1 MKVPPV
7 ADSKTVSE
15 KATAQQMADAI
26 RVLSMDGVEKAKSG
40 HPGMPMGM
48 ADVAT
53 VLFSRFLK
61 FDASRPDWADRDR
74 FILSAG
80 HGSMLI
86 YSLLHLTGYK
96 AATKEALSN
105 FRQWGSKTAGHP
117 EFGHMPGVETTTG
130 PLGQGLANSVGF
142 AIAERHLAARFGED
156 LVDHR
161 TWVIAGDGCLMEGV
175 SQEAIAL
182 AGRYRL
188 NKLTVL
194 WDDNAITIDGAVA
207 LSDATDQKARFK
219 AAGWAVKAVD
229 GHDMK
234 AVKSALQW
242 AVKQNKPTLIACKT
256 KIGRGAATM
265 EGSHKT
271 HGAALGA
278 AEIAATRLGL
288 SWTHE
293 PFELPD
299 AIDTAWKKVG
309 KRGVKARKAWEAR
322 LNASSHSAD
331 FTRAMKGDLP
341 AGAFDALNAKIAEL
355 IETKPAQA
363 TRQSSGAALDE
374 LFAAIPE
381 LVGGSADLTGSN
393 NTLVKGTPIFD
404 APTYAGRYVNWG
416 IREFGMAAAMNGM
429 ALHGGIIPYGGT
441 FMVFSDYS
449 RPAIRLGAL
458 MGVRAIHVLTH
469 DSIGLGEDGPTHQPV
484 EHLAALR
491 AIPNLL
497 VFRPADTVEAM
508 ECWQVALQH
517 KGAPSALALSRQKTP
532 AVRTVTADGNLSAK
546 GAYEIRAANGEAKVT
561 LFGTGTELALALA
574 AADRLEA
581 EGAPTRV
588 VSAPCFELFFQQP
601 KPYQDSV
608 IGRGTVRVAVEA
620 AIQQGWERFIG
631 EDGAFVGMTGFG
643 ASAPAEVL
651 YEKFGITTDAVV
663 AAAKARL

>member
-1 MKVPPV
+1 MT
-7 ADSKTVSE
+7 ADKSSSA
-15 KATAQQMADAI
+15 KATIKQMADAI
-26 RVLSMDGVEKAKSG
+26 RVLAMDGVQKANSG

-53 VLFSRFLK
+53 VLFSKYLK

-86 YSLLHLTGYK
+86 YALLHLTGYK
-96 AATKEALSN
+96 AATREELSN

-117 EFGHMPGVETTTG
+117 EWGHMPGVETTTG

-142 AIAERHLAARFGED
+142 AMAERHLAARFGED

-182 AGRYRL
+182 AGRYKL
-188 NKLTVL
+188 NRLTVL
-194 WDDNAITIDGAVA
+194 WDDNAITIDGAVS

-219 AAGWAVKAVD
+219 ACGWAVKAID
-229 GHDMK
+229 GHDVNEIK
-234 AVKSALQW
+234 AALKW
-242 AVKQNKPTLIACKT
+242 ATKQDKPTLIACKT
-256 KIGRGAATM
+256 KIGKGAATM

-293 PFELPD
+293 PFDLPEN
-299 AIDTAWKKVG
+299 IDKAWKKIG
-309 KRGVKARKAWEAR
+309 KQGVKARKAWEDR
-322 LNASSHSAD
+322 LAASSQAAD

-341 AGAFDALNAKIAEL
+341 ESAFDALNAKIAEL
-355 IETKPAQA
+355 VETKPAQA
-363 TRQSSGAALDE
+363 TRQSSGAALDQ
-374 LFAAIPE
+374 LFGAIPE
-381 LVGGSADLTGSN
+381 LIGGSADLTGSN
-393 NTLVKGTPIFD
+393 NTFVKDTPIFD
-404 APTYAGRYVNWG
+404 APTYEGRYVNWG
-416 IREFGMAAAMNGM
+416 IREFGMATAMTGM
-429 ALHGGIIPYGGT
+429 ALHGGVIPYGGT

-449 RPAIRLGAL
+449 RSAIRMAAL
-458 MGVRAIHVLTH
+458 MGVRVIHVLTH

-497 VFRPADTVEAM
+497 TFRPADTIEAM
-508 ECWQVALQH
+508 ECWQIALQTST
-517 KGAPSALALSRQKTP
+517 APSALCLSRQKTA
-532 AVRTVTADGNLSAK
+532 AVRIAASDENLSAK
-546 GAYEIRAANGEAKVT
+546 GAYELKAASGEAKVT
-561 LFGTGTELALALA
+561 LFATGTEVPLALA
-574 AADRLEA
+574 AAETLEA
-581 EGAPTRV
+581 EGTPTRV
-588 VSAPCFELFFQQP
+588 VSAPCWALFEQQDAA
-601 KPYQDSV
+601 YQASV

-620 AIQQGWERFIG
+620 GVKQGWERFIG
-631 EDGAFVGMTGFG
+631 EDGAFIGMTGFG

-651 YEKFGITTDAVV
+651 YEKFGITTDAVL
-663 AAAKARL
+663 AAVRARL

>member
-1 MKVPPV
+1 
-7 ADSKTVSE
+7 
-15 KATAQQMADAI
+15 MADAI

-96 AATKEALSN
+96 AATKEELSN

-130 PLGQGLANSVGF
+130 PLGQGLANSIGF
-142 AIAERHLAARFGED
+142 AMAERHLAARFGAD

-194 WDDNAITIDGAVA
+194 WDDNSITIDGAVS
-207 LSDATDQKARFK
+207 LSDATDQNARFK
-219 AAGWAVKAVD
+219 AAGWAVRAID

-234 AVKSALQW
+234 AIKAALQW
-242 AVKQNKPTLIACKT
+242 ATRQDRPTLIACKT

-293 PFELPD
+293 PFELPESVD
-299 AIDTAWKKVG
+299 KAWKKVG
-309 KRGVKARKAWEAR
+309 KRGAKERKAWEAR
-322 LNASSHSAD
+322 LNASAHASD

-355 IETKPAQA
+355 VETRPAQA

-381 LVGGSADLTGSN
+381 LIGGSADLTGSN
-393 NTLVKGTPIFD
+393 NTFVKGTPILD
-404 APTYAGRYVNWG
+404 APGYEGRYVNWG

-508 ECWQVALQH
+508 ECWQAALEH
-517 KGAPSALALSRQKTP
+517 KDAPSALALSRQKTP
-532 AVRTVTADGNLSAK
+532 AVRTVASDENLSAR
-546 GAYEIRAANGEAKVT
+546 GAYEIRAAKGKAKVT

-574 AADRLEA
+574 AAETLEA
-581 EGAPTRV
+581 EGTPTRV
-588 VSAPCFELFFQQP
+588 VSVPCFELFFQQDAA
-601 KPYQDSV
+601 YQASV

-631 EDGAFVGMTGFG
+631 EDGGFVGMTGFG

-651 YEKFGITTDAVV
+651 YEKFSITTDAVV
-663 AAAKARL
+663 AAVKARL

>member
-1 MKVPPV
+1 MTDAK
-7 ADSKTVSE
+7 AVSA
-15 KATAQQMADAI
+15 KATPKQMADAI
-26 RVLSMDGVEKAKSG
+26 RVLAMDGVEKAKSG

-53 VLFSRFLK
+53 VLFSKFMK

-86 YSLLHLTGYK
+86 YALLHLTGYK
-96 AATKEALSN
+96 AATKEELSN

-117 EFGHMPGVETTTG
+117 EYGHMPGVEVTTG
-130 PLGQGLANSVGF
+130 PLGQGLATSVGF
-142 AIAERHLAARFGED
+142 ALAERHLAAKYGDD

-182 AGRYRL
+182 AGRLKL

-194 WDDNAITIDGAVA
+194 WDDNEITIDGKVS

-234 AVKSALQW
+234 SIKSVLAW
-242 AVKQNKPTLIACKT
+242 AAKQDKPTLIACKT
-256 KIGRGAATM
+256 KIGKGAATM

-288 SWTHE
+288 AWDHD
-293 PFELPD
+293 PFEMPENILS
-299 AIDTAWKKVG
+299 AWRKVG
-309 KRGVKARKAWEAR
+309 RRGAKDRKAWEAR
-322 LNASSHSAD
+322 LNASKQAAD

-341 AGAFDALNAKIAEL
+341 DGAFAKLDAKIAEL
-355 IETKPAQA
+355 VETKPAQA

-374 LFAAIPE
+374 LFAAVPE

-393 NTLVKGTPIFD
+393 NTFVKDTPILD
-404 APTYAGRYVNWG
+404 APTYEGRYINYG
-416 IREFGMAAAMNGM
+416 IREFGMAAAMNGL
-429 ALHGGIIPYGGT
+429 ALHGGVIPYGGT

-497 VFRPADTVEAM
+497 VFRPADTIEAM
-508 ECWQVALQH
+508 EAWKIALQT
-517 KGAPSALALSRQKTP
+517 KDAPSALALSRQKTA
-532 AVRTVTADGNLSAK
+532 AVRVAASSENLTAK
-546 GAYEIRAANGEAKVT
+546 GAYELRAAKGEAKAT
-561 LFGTGTELALALA
+561 LFATGTEVPLALA
-574 AADRLEA
+574 AADQLEA
-581 EGAPTRV
+581 EGTPTRV
-588 VSAPCFELFFQQP
+588 VSVPCFELFFQQP
-601 KPYQDSV
+601 KAYQASV

-651 YEKFGITTDAVV
+651 YEKFGITTQAVV
-663 AAAKARL
+663 AAVKARL

>member
-1 MKVPPV
+1 VTDAKIT
-7 ADSKTVSE
+7 SKNAPE
-15 KATAQQMADAI
+15 KASLKQMADAI
-26 RVLSMDGVEKAKSG
+26 RVLSMDAVEKAKSG

-53 VLFSRFLK
+53 VLFSKFLK

-86 YSLLHLTGYK
+86 YALLHLTGYK
-96 AATKEALSN
+96 AATREELSN

-117 EFGHMPGVETTTG
+117 EFGHMPGVEVTTG
-130 PLGQGLANSVGF
+130 PLGQGLATSVGF
-142 AIAERHLAARFGED
+142 AMAERHLAAKYGDD

-188 NKLTVL
+188 NRLTVL
-194 WDDNAITIDGAVA
+194 WDDNEITIDGKVS
-207 LSDATDQKARFK
+207 LSDTTDQKARFK
-219 AAGWAVKAVD
+219 AAGWAVKAID
-229 GHDMK
+229 GHDTK
-234 AVKSALQW
+234 AIKSALQW
-242 AVKQNKPTLIACKT
+242 ATRQDKPTLIACKT
-256 KIGRGAATM
+256 QIGRGAATM
-265 EGSHKT
+265 AGSHKT

-288 SWTHE
+288 AWEHE

-299 AIDTAWKKVG
+299 AVDKAWKKVG
-309 KRGVKARKAWEAR
+309 RRGAKDRKAWEAR
-322 LNASSHSAD
+322 LAASSQAAD

-341 AGAFDALNAKIAEL
+341 AGAFDKLNARIAEL
-355 IETKPAQA
+355 VETKPAQA

-374 LFAAIPE
+374 LFAATPE
-381 LVGGSADLTGSN
+381 LIGGSADLTGSN
-393 NTLVKGTPIFD
+393 NTFVKDTPIFD
-404 APTYAGRYVNWG
+404 APTYEGRYVNWG
-416 IREFGMAAAMNGM
+416 IREFGMAAAMNGL
-429 ALHGGIIPYGGT
+429 ALHGGVIPYGGT

-491 AIPNLL
+491 AIPNLM

-508 ECWQVALQH
+508 ECWQIALQT
-517 KGAPSALALSRQKTP
+517 KDQPSAMALSRQKTA
-532 AVRTVTADGNLSAK
+532 AVRTVAASENLSAK
-546 GAYEIRAANGEAKVT
+546 GAYELRAANGEAKVT
-561 LFGTGTELALALA
+561 LFATGTEVPLALA

-581 EGAPTRV
+581 NNTPTRV
-588 VSAPCFELFFQQP
+588 VSVPCFELFEQQDAA
-601 KPYQDSV
+601 YQASV

-620 AIQQGWERFIG
+620 AIKQGWERFIG

-651 YEKFGITTDAVV
+651 YDKFGITTEAVV

>member
-1 MKVPPV
+1 V
-7 ADSKTVSE
+7 ANSKTVSE
-15 KATAQQMADAI
+15 KATPKQMADAI

-53 VLFSRFLK
+53 VLFSKFLK

-96 AATKEALSN
+96 AATRDELSN

-142 AIAERHLAARFGED
+142 AMAERHLAAKYGKD

-182 AGRYRL
+182 AGRYKL

-194 WDDNAITIDGAVA
+194 WDDNAITIDGAVS

-219 AAGWAVKAVD
+219 AAGWAVKAID

-234 AVKSALQW
+234 AIKSALQW
-242 AVKQNKPTLIACKT
+242 ATRQDKPTLIACRT

-293 PFELPD
+293 PFELPE
-299 AIDTAWKKVG
+299 AIEKAWKKVG
-309 KRGVKARKAWEAR
+309 RRGAKERKAWEAR
-322 LNASSHSAD
+322 LNASSQAAD

-355 IETKPAQA
+355 VETKPAQA

-393 NTLVKGTPIFD
+393 NTFVKGTPIFD
-404 APTYAGRYVNWG
+404 APSYEGRYVNWG

-508 ECWQVALQH
+508 ECWQAALEH
-517 KGAPSALALSRQKTP
+517 KTAPSAMALSRQKTP
-532 AVRTVTADGNLSAK
+532 AVRTVASDGNLSAR
-546 GAYEIRAANGEAKVT
+546 GAYEIRAAKGTAKVT

-574 AADRLEA
+574 AADVLEA
-581 EGAPTRV
+581 EGTPTRV
-588 VSAPCFELFFQQP
+588 VSVPCFELFFEQTA
-601 KPYQDSV
+601 KYQASV

-663 AAAKARL
+663 AAAKARLKS

>member
-1 MKVPPV
+1 MTDAK
-7 ADSKTVSE
+7 AVSA
-15 KATAQQMADAI
+15 KATPKQMADAI
-26 RVLSMDGVEKAKSG
+26 RVLAMDGVEKAKSG

-53 VLFSRFLK
+53 VLFSKFMK

-86 YSLLHLTGYK
+86 YALLHLTGYK
-96 AATKEALSN
+96 AATKEELSN

-117 EFGHMPGVETTTG
+117 EYGHMPGVEVTTG
-130 PLGQGLANSVGF
+130 PLGQGLATSVGF
-142 AIAERHLAARFGED
+142 ALAERHLAAKYGDD

-182 AGRYRL
+182 AGRLKL

-194 WDDNAITIDGAVA
+194 WDDNEITIDGKVS

-234 AVKSALQW
+234 AIKSVLAW
-242 AVKQNKPTLIACKT
+242 ASKQDKPTLIACKT
-256 KIGRGAATM
+256 KIGKGAATM

-288 SWTHE
+288 AWDHD
-293 PFELPD
+293 PFEMPEPILS
-299 AIDTAWKKVG
+299 AWRKVG
-309 KRGVKARKAWEAR
+309 RRGAKDRKAWEAR
-322 LNASSHSAD
+322 LNQSKQAAD

-341 AGAFDALNAKIAEL
+341 DGAFAKLDAKIAEL
-355 IETKPAQA
+355 VETKPAQA

-393 NTLVKGTPIFD
+393 NTFVKDTPILD
-404 APTYAGRYVNWG
+404 APTYEGRYINYG
-416 IREFGMAAAMNGM
+416 IREFGMAAAMNGL
-429 ALHGGIIPYGGT
+429 ALHGGVIPYGGT

-458 MGVRAIHVLTH
+458 MGVRAVHVLTH

-508 ECWQVALQH
+508 EAWKIALQT
-517 KGAPSALALSRQKTP
+517 KDKPSAMALSRQKTA
-532 AVRTVTADGNLSAK
+532 AVRLTASSENLTAR
-546 GAYEIRAANGEAKVT
+546 GAYELRAAKGEARAT
-561 LFGTGTELALALA
+561 LFATGTEVPLALE

-581 EGAPTRV
+581 NNIPTRV
-588 VSAPCFELFFQQP
+588 VSVPCFELFFQQDAA
-601 KPYQDSV
+601 YQASV

-651 YEKFGITTDAVV
+651 YEKFGITTEAVV
-663 AAAKARL
+663 AAVKARL

>member
-1 MKVPPV
+1 V
-7 ADSKTVSE
+7 ADSKTVTE
-15 KATAQQMADAI
+15 KATAKQMADAI
-26 RVLSMDGVEKAKSG
+26 RVLSMDGVEKARSG

-53 VLFSRFLK
+53 VLFSKFLK

-96 AATKEALSN
+96 AATKEELSN

-142 AIAERHLAARFGED
+142 AMAERHLAAKYGAD

-182 AGRYRL
+182 AGRYQL

-194 WDDNAITIDGAVA
+194 WDDNAITIDGAVS

-219 AAGWAVKAVD
+219 AAGWAVKVID

-234 AVKSALQW
+234 AIKSALQW
-242 AVKQNKPTLIACKT
+242 ATRQDRPTLIACKT

-278 AEIAATRLGL
+278 AEVAATRLGL
-288 SWTHE
+288 AWTHA
-293 PFELPD
+293 PFELPE
-299 AIDTAWKKVG
+299 AIDKAWKKVG
-309 KRGVKARKAWEAR
+309 KRGAKERKAWEAR
-322 LNASSHSAD
+322 LNASPQAAD

-341 AGAFDALNAKIAEL
+341 AGAFDALNARIAEL
-355 IETKPAQA
+355 VETKPAQA

-381 LVGGSADLTGSN
+381 LIGGSADLTGSN
-393 NTLVKGTPIFD
+393 NTFVKGTPIFD
-404 APTYAGRYVNWG
+404 APAYEGRYVNWG

-508 ECWQVALQH
+508 ECWQVALEH
-517 KGAPSALALSRQKTP
+517 KHAPSALALSRQKTP
-532 AVRTVTADGNLSAK
+532 AVRTVASDGNLSAK
-546 GAYEIRAANGEAKVT
+546 GAYEIRAAKGAARVT

-574 AADRLEA
+574 AADVLEA
-581 EGAPTRV
+581 EGVPTRV
-588 VSAPCFELFFQQP
+588 VSVPCFELFFQQP
-601 KPYQDSV
+601 KAYQDSV

-620 AIQQGWERFIG
+620 AVQQGWERFIG

-651 YEKFGITTDAVV
+651 YEKFRITSDAVV
-663 AAAKARL
+663 SAVRERL

>member
-1 MKVPPV
+1 MTDVKSAP
-7 ADSKTVSE
+7 
-15 KATAQQMADAI
+15 KATPQQMANAI
-26 RVLSMDGVEKAKSG
+26 RVLAMDGVEKAKSG

-53 VLFSRFLK
+53 VLFSKFLK

-86 YSLLHLTGYK
+86 YALLHLTGYK
-96 AATKEALSN
+96 AATKEELSN

-117 EFGHMPGVETTTG
+117 EYGHMPGVEVTTG
-130 PLGQGLANSVGF
+130 PLGQGLATSVGF
-142 AIAERHLAARFGED
+142 AMAERHLAAKYGED

-194 WDDNAITIDGAVA
+194 WDDNEITIDGKVS

-229 GHDMK
+229 GHDMDAIK
-234 AVKSALQW
+234 AALKW
-242 AVKQNKPTLIACKT
+242 ATRQDKPTLIACKT
-256 KIGRGAATM
+256 KIGKGAATM

-278 AEIAATRLGL
+278 AEVAATRLGL
-288 SWTHE
+288 AWDHE
-293 PFELPD
+293 PFELPQSIAD
-299 AIDTAWKKVG
+299 AWAKVG
-309 KRGVKARKAWEAR
+309 RRGAKDRKKWEAR
-322 LNASSHSAD
+322 LAASPQAAD

-341 AGAFDALNAKIAEL
+341 EGAFDALNAKIAEL
-355 IETKPAQA
+355 IETQPAQA
-363 TRQSSGAALDE
+363 TRQSSGAALDQV
-374 LFAAIPE
+374 FAAIPE

-393 NTLVKGTPIFD
+393 NTFVAGTPIFD
-404 APTYAGRYVNWG
+404 QPAYEGRYVNWG
-416 IREFGMAAAMNGM
+416 IREFGMAAAMNGL
-429 ALHGGIIPYGGT
+429 ALHGGIIPYAGT

-491 AIPNLL
+491 AIPNLN

-508 ECWQVALQH
+508 ECWQIALQA
-517 KGAPSALALSRQKTP
+517 KTTPSAMALSRQKTP
-532 AVRTVTADGNLSAK
+532 AVRTVAATENLSAR
-546 GAYEIRAANGEAKVT
+546 GAYEIRPASGEARAT
-561 LFGTGTELALALA
+561 LFGTGTELALALKA
-574 AADRLEA
+574 AETLEA
-581 EGAPTRV
+581 EGVPTRV
-588 VSAPCFELFFQQP
+588 VSVPCFELFEQQDAA
-601 KPYQDSV
+601 YQASV
-608 IGRGTVRVAVEA
+608 IGRGTIRVAVEA
-620 AIQQGWERFIG
+620 AIKQGWERFIG

-651 YEKFGITTDAVV
+651 YDKFGITADAVV
-663 AAAKARL
+663 AAVKARL

>member
-1 MKVPPV
+1 VT
-7 ADSKTVSE
+7 DSKTASA
-15 KATAQQMADAI
+15 KATPKQMADAI
-26 RVLSMDGVEKAKSG
+26 RVLAMDGVEKARSG

-53 VLFSRFLK
+53 VLFSKFLK

-86 YSLLHLTGYK
+86 YALLHLTGYK
-96 AATKEALSN
+96 AATREELSN

-117 EFGHMPGVETTTG
+117 EYGHMPGVEVTTG
-130 PLGQGLANSVGF
+130 PLGQGLATSIGF
-142 AIAERHLAARFGED
+142 AMAERHLAAKYGKD

-161 TWVIAGDGCLMEGV
+161 TWVVAGDGCLMEGV

-182 AGRYRL
+182 AGRYKL
-188 NKLTVL
+188 NRLTVL
-194 WDDNAITIDGAVA
+194 WDDNEITIDGKVS

-234 AVKSALQW
+234 AIKSALQW
-242 AVKQNKPTLIACKT
+242 ATKQDKPTLLACKT
-256 KIGRGAATM
+256 KIGKGAATM

-288 SWTHE
+288 AWEHE
-293 PFELPD
+293 PFDLPENVD
-299 AIDTAWKKVG
+299 KAWKKVG
-309 KRGVKARKAWEAR
+309 RQGVKARKAWEAR
-322 LNASSHSAD
+322 LAASSQAAD

-341 AGAFDALNAKIAEL
+341 ESAFDALNATIAEL
-355 IETKPAQA
+355 VETKPAQA
-363 TRQSSGAALDE
+363 TRQSSGAALDQ
-374 LFAAIPE
+374 LFGAIPE
-381 LVGGSADLTGSN
+381 LIGGSADLTGSN
-393 NTLVKGTPIFD
+393 NTFVAGTPIFD
-404 APTYAGRYVNWG
+404 APTYEGRYINWG
-416 IREFGMAAAMNGM
+416 IREFGMSAAMNGL
-429 ALHGGIIPYGGT
+429 ALHGGVIPYGGT

-449 RPAIRLGAL
+449 RPAIRLSAL
-458 MGVRAIHVLTH
+458 MGIRAIQVLTH

-491 AIPNLL
+491 AIPNLM

-508 ECWQVALQH
+508 EAWQIALSTRTT
-517 KGAPSALALSRQKTP
+517 PSTMCLSRQKTP
-532 AVRTVTADGNLSAK
+532 AVRTVASSENLTAR
-546 GAYEIRAANGEAKVT
+546 GAYEIKAASGEAKVT

-574 AADRLEA
+574 AAETLEA
-581 EGAPTRV
+581 EGVPTRV
-588 VSAPCFELFFQQP
+588 VSVPCFSLFEQQDAA
-601 KPYQDSV
+601 YQASV

-620 AIQQGWERFIG
+620 AVKQGWERFIG

-651 YEKFGITTDAVV
+651 YEKFGIAAEAIV
-663 AAAKARL
+663 AAVKARL

>member
-1 MKVPPV
+1 MTD
-7 ADSKTVSE
+7 AKTAP
-15 KATAQQMADAI
+15 KATPEQMANAI
-26 RVLSMDGVEKAKSG
+26 RVLAMDGVEKAKSG

-86 YSLLHLTGYK
+86 YALLHLTGYK
-96 AATKEALSN
+96 GATKEELSN

-117 EFGHMPGVETTTG
+117 EYGHMPGVEVTTG
-130 PLGQGLANSVGF
+130 PLGQGLATSVGF
-142 AIAERHLAARFGED
+142 AMAERHLAAKYGDD

-182 AGRYRL
+182 AGRY
-188 NKLTVL
+188 KLKKLHVL
-194 WDDNAITIDGAVA
+194 WDDNEITIDGKVS

-219 AAGWAVKAVD
+219 AAGWAVKAID
-229 GHDMK
+229 GHDVNAIKGAMK
-234 AVKSALQW
+234 W
-242 AVKQNKPTLIACKT
+242 AMRQDKPTLIACKT
-256 KIGRGAATM
+256 KIGKGAATM

-288 SWTHE
+288 AWDHD
-293 PFELPD
+293 PFEMPQTIAD
-299 AIDTAWKKVG
+299 AWKKVG
-309 KRGVKARKAWEAR
+309 RRGAKDRKKWEAR
-322 LNASSHSAD
+322 LAASSQAAD

-341 AGAFDALNAKIAEL
+341 EAAFDALNAKIAEL
-355 IETKPAQA
+355 VEAKPAQA

-393 NTLVKGTPIFD
+393 NTFVKGTPVLD
-404 APTYAGRYVNWG
+404 APTYEGRYVNWG
-416 IREFGMAAAMNGM
+416 IREFGMAAAMNGL
-429 ALHGGIIPYGGT
+429 ALHGGVIPYGGT

-497 VFRPADTVEAM
+497 VFRPADTIEAM
-508 ECWQVALQH
+508 ECWQVALQT
-517 KGAPSALALSRQKTP
+517 KTAPSALALSRQKTP
-532 AVRTVTADGNLSAK
+532 AVRTVAASENLSAK
-546 GAYEIRAANGEAKVT
+546 GAYEIKAANGEAKAT
-561 LFGTGTELALALA
+561 LFGTGTELALALKA
-574 AADRLEA
+574 AETLEA
-581 EGAPTRV
+581 EGVATRV
-588 VSAPCFELFFQQP
+588 VSVPSFELFEQQDAA
-601 KPYQDSV
+601 YQASV

-620 AIQQGWERFIG
+620 AIKQGWERFIG
-631 EDGAFVGMTGFG
+631 EDGAFIGMTGFG

-651 YEKFGITTDAVV
+651 YEKFGITSNAIV
-663 AAAKARL
+663 AAVKARL

>member
-1 MKVPPV
+1 M
-7 ADSKTVSE
+7 ADSKTVTE
-15 KATAQQMADAI
+15 KATAKQMADAI
-26 RVLSMDGVEKAKSG
+26 RVLSMDGVEKARSG

-53 VLFSRFLK
+53 VLFSKFLK

-96 AATKEALSN
+96 AATKEELSN

-142 AIAERHLAARFGED
+142 AMAERHLAAKYGAD

-182 AGRYRL
+182 AGRYQL

-194 WDDNAITIDGAVA
+194 WDDNAITIDGAVS

-219 AAGWAVKAVD
+219 AAGWAVKVID

-234 AVKSALQW
+234 AIKSALQW
-242 AVKQNKPTLIACKT
+242 ATRQDRPTLIACKT

-278 AEIAATRLGL
+278 AEVAATRLGL
-288 SWTHE
+288 AWTHA
-293 PFELPD
+293 PFELPE
-299 AIDTAWKKVG
+299 AIDKAWKKVG
-309 KRGVKARKAWEAR
+309 KRGAKERKAWEAR
-322 LNASSHSAD
+322 LNASPQAAD

-341 AGAFDALNAKIAEL
+341 AGAFDALNARIAEL
-355 IETKPAQA
+355 VETKPAQA

-381 LVGGSADLTGSN
+381 LIGGSADLTGSN
-393 NTLVKGTPIFD
+393 NTFVKGTPIFD
-404 APTYAGRYVNWG
+404 APAYEGRYVNWG

-508 ECWQVALQH
+508 ECWQVALEH
-517 KGAPSALALSRQKTP
+517 KHAPSALALSRQKTP
-532 AVRTVTADGNLSAK
+532 AVRTVASDGNLSAK
-546 GAYEIRAANGEAKVT
+546 GAYEIRAAKGAARVT

-574 AADRLEA
+574 AADVLEA
-581 EGAPTRV
+581 EGVPTRV
-588 VSAPCFELFFQQP
+588 VSVPCFELFFQQP
-601 KPYQDSV
+601 KAYQDSV

-620 AIQQGWERFIG
+620 AVQQGWERFIG

-651 YEKFGITTDAVV
+651 YEKFGITSDAVV
-663 AAAKARL
+663 AAVRERL

>member
-1 MKVPPV
+1 M
-7 ADSKTVSE
+7 ADSKIASE
-15 KATAQQMADAI
+15 KATAKQMADAI

-53 VLFSRFLK
+53 VLFSKFLK

-96 AATKEALSN
+96 AATKEELSN

-142 AIAERHLAARFGED
+142 AMAERHLAARFGDD

-161 TWVIAGDGCLMEGV
+161 TWVVAGDGCLMEGV

-194 WDDNAITIDGAVA
+194 WDDNSITIDGAVS

-219 AAGWAVKAVD
+219 AAGWAVKAID

-234 AVKSALQW
+234 AIKAALQW
-242 AVKQNKPTLIACKT
+242 ATRQDKPTLIACKT

-288 SWTHE
+288 AWTHE
-293 PFELPD
+293 PFDLPED
-299 AIDTAWKKVG
+299 VDKAWKKVG
-309 KRGVKARKAWEAR
+309 KRGAKERKAWEAR
-322 LNASSHSAD
+322 LHASTQAAD

-355 IETKPAQA
+355 IETQPAQA
-363 TRQSSGAALDE
+363 TRQASGAALDE

-381 LVGGSADLTGSN
+381 LIGGSADLTGSN
-393 NTLVKGTPIFD
+393 NTFVKGTPIFD
-404 APTYAGRYVNWG
+404 APTYEGRYVNWG

-508 ECWQVALQH
+508 ECWQAALEH
-517 KGAPSALALSRQKTP
+517 KTAPSAMALSRQKTP
-532 AVRTVTADGNLSAK
+532 AVRTVASDKNLSAR
-546 GAYEIRAANGEAKVT
+546 GAYEIRAAKGPAKVT

-574 AADRLEA
+574 AADVLET
-581 EGAPTRV
+581 EGTPTRV
-588 VSAPCFELFFQQP
+588 VSVPCFELFFQQP
-601 KPYQDSV
+601 KTYQDSV

>member
-1 MKVPPV
+1 M

-15 KATAQQMADAI
+15 KATPRQMADAI

-53 VLFSRFLK
+53 VLFSKFLK

-96 AATKEALSN
+96 AATKDELTN

-142 AIAERHLAARFGED
+142 AMAERHLAAKYGAD

-182 AGRYRL
+182 AGRYQL

-194 WDDNAITIDGAVA
+194 WDDNAITIDGAVS

-219 AAGWAVKAVD
+219 AAGWAVKVID

-234 AVKSALQW
+234 AIKSALQW
-242 AVKQNKPTLIACKT
+242 ATRQDRPTLIACKT

-278 AEIAATRLGL
+278 AEVAATRLGL
-288 SWTHE
+288 AWTHA
-293 PFELPD
+293 PFELPE
-299 AIDTAWKKVG
+299 AIDKAWKKVG
-309 KRGVKARKAWEAR
+309 RRGAKERKAWEAR
-322 LNASSHSAD
+322 LKASSQAAD

-355 IETKPAQA
+355 VETKPAQA

-393 NTLVKGTPIFD
+393 NTFVKGTPIFD
-404 APTYAGRYVNWG
+404 APTYEGRYVNWG

-508 ECWQVALQH
+508 ECWQVALEH
-517 KGAPSALALSRQKTP
+517 KHAPSALALSRQKTP
-532 AVRTVTADGNLSAK
+532 AVRTVASDKNLSAK
-546 GAYEIRAANGEAKVT
+546 GAYEIRAARGEAKVT

-574 AADRLEA
+574 AADVLEA
-581 EGAPTRV
+581 EGTPTRV
-588 VSAPCFELFFQQP
+588 VSVPCFELFFQQP
-601 KPYQDSV
+601 KTYQDSV

-620 AIQQGWERFIG
+620 AVQQGWERFIG

-663 AAAKARL
+663 AAVKGRL